1 MHEWLLVA
9 ISTTAE
15 WSQEVGRIV
24 SGALA
29 LTLEKGKKA

>member
-9 ISTTAE
+9 ISITVE

-24 SGALA
+24 SGGLA
-29 LTLEKGKKA
+29 LTLEREKKA